1 MTNPEIRQLY
11 KKFNAKYFGN
21 RLPHYRVVLVNRI
34 TNLGEDGHLNRKQR
48 LIRIQK
54 GLSRN
59 ETISTL
65 LHEMVH
71 AATTEVHGKPF
82 IRELRRLRGAGAT
95 LGYFELDLLE
105 REITPLTKEAF
116 RYYALIRLNH
126 SRGAIKFP
134 NFVRDFALNN
144 IEFIDLP
151 ETAAAFKRRFWW
163 APKAFQEAKREW
175 RRGEIREVT
184 LAMAAHGAC
193 ASGRFAA
200 AITHTLGRRLLARN
214 PRKQSELRKRLGSPR
229 VTLNGK

>member
-1 MTNPEIRQLY
+1 MTNPEIRRLY

-34 TNLGEDGHLNRKQR
+34 TNLGEDGHLNRERR

-54 GLSRN
+54 CLSRN

-82 IRELRRLRGAGAT
+82 IRELRRLRSAGAT
-95 LGYFELDLLE
+95 LGYFEVDLLE

-116 RYYALIRLNH
+116 QYYALIRIGH
-126 SRGAIKFP
+126 SRGAIKLP
-134 NFVRDFALNN
+134 NLVWDFELNN
-144 IEFIDLP
+144 FEFIDLL
-151 ETAAAFKRRFWW
+151 ETAAGFRRRFWW

-184 LAMAAHGAC
+184 LAMPAHGA
-193 ASGRFAA
+193 
-200 AITHTLGRRLLARN
+200 
-214 PRKQSELRKRLGSPR
+214 
-229 VTLNGK
+229 